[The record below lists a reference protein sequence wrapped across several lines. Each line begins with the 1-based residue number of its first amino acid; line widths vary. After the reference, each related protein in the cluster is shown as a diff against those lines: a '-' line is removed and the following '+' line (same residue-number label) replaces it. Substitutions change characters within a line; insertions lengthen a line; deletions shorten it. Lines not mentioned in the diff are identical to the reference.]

1 MESEGTEEEVKN
13 EAGGLE
19 RVYQENIKPI
29 IDSVSSFLPSLSLS
43 QFKFNG
49 SPKKKE
55 SIVDSISTPKKKES
69 VVDSIKPQKDYYST
83 VRILE
88 SGGRNRARASTSSA
102 YGPFQFIESTWNAY
116 TKKLGKDYSLEDR
129 SDYAKSLEIMR
140 AFTEDNRARMV
151 KRLKRPV
158 SDVELYMG
166 HFLGPSGAIK
176 LLNANDNVDA
186 SKLLVREA
194 NSNKSLF
201 FKRGSNKARTVG
213 ELKEEITRKYMR
225 AANGEKR

>member
-1 MESEGTEEEVKN
+1 MESEGTEEVKN

-43 QFKFNG
+43 QFKFSG
-49 SPKKKE
+49 S
-55 SIVDSISTPKKKES
+55 PKKKES
-69 VVDSIKPQKDYYST
+69 VVDSISTQKDYYST
-83 VRILE
+83 VRMLE

-102 YGPFQFIESTWNAY
+102 YGPFQFIESTWNTY
-116 TKKLGKDYSLEDR
+116 TKKLGKNYSLEDR
-129 SDYAKSLEIMR
+129 SDYAKSLEVMR

-151 KRLKRPV
+151 EGLKRPV

-166 HFLGPSGAIK
+166 HFLGHSGAIK

-186 SKLLVREA
+186 SKLLVRAA

>member
-1 MESEGTEEEVKN
+1 MEDDKEVKN
-13 EAGGLE
+13 EAGDLE

-43 QFKFNG
+43 QFKFSG

-55 SIVDSISTPKKKES
+55 SVVDSPKKKES
-69 VVDSIKPQKDYYST
+69 VVDSINPQKDYYST

-116 TKKLGKDYSLEDR
+116 TKKLGKNYSLEDR

-151 KRLKRPV
+151 KGLKRPV
-158 SDVELYMG
+158 SNVELYMG

-176 LLNANDNVDA
+176 LLKANDNVDA

-201 FKRGSNKARTVG
+201 FKRGSNKARTIG

>member
-1 MESEGTEEEVKN
+1 MEAEGTEEVKN

-55 SIVDSISTPKKKES
+55 SIVDSIST
-69 VVDSIKPQKDYYST
+69 QRDYYST
-83 VRILE
+83 VRMLE

-116 TKKLGKDYSLEDR
+116 TKKLGKNYSLEDR
-129 SDYAKSLEIMR
+129 SDYAKSLEVMR
-140 AFTEDNRARMV
+140 AFTEDNRAKMV
-151 KRLKRPV
+151 EGLKRPV

-166 HFLGPSGAIK
+166 HFLGHSGAIK

-186 SKLLVREA
+186 SKLLVRAA

>member
-1 MESEGTEEEVKN
+1 MESEGTEEIKN

-55 SIVDSISTPKKKES
+55 SAVDSIST
-69 VVDSIKPQKDYYST
+69 QRDYYST
-83 VRILE
+83 VRMLE

-102 YGPFQFIESTWNAY
+102 YGPFQFIESTWNTY
-116 TKKLGKDYSLEDR
+116 TKKLGKNYSLEDR

-140 AFTEDNRARMV
+140 AFTEDNRSKMMEG
-151 KRLKRPV
+151 LKRPI

-166 HFLGPSGAIK
+166 HFLGHSGAIK

-186 SKLLVREA
+186 SKLLVRAA

>member
-1 MESEGTEEEVKN
+1 MESEGTEEVKN

-55 SIVDSISTPKKKES
+55 STVDSIST
-69 VVDSIKPQKDYYST
+69 QRDYYST
-83 VRILE
+83 VRMLE

-116 TKKLGKDYSLEDR
+116 TKKLGKNYSLEDR

-151 KRLKRPV
+151 KGLKRPV
-158 SDVELYMG
+158 SDVELYIG
-166 HFLGPSGAIK
+166 HFLGHSGAIK

-186 SKLLVREA
+186 SKLLVRAA
-194 NSNKSLF
+194 NANKSLF

>member
-1 MESEGTEEEVKN
+1 MESEGTEEEVKS
-13 EAGGLE
+13 ESGGLE

-43 QFKFNG
+43 QFKFSG
-49 SPKKKE
+49 EPKKKE
-55 SIVDSISTPKKKES
+55 SAVGT
-69 VVDSIKPQKDYYST
+69 QKDYYST
-83 VRILE
+83 VRMLE

-102 YGPFQFIESTWNAY
+102 YGPFQFIESTWNTY
-116 TKKLGKDYSLEDR
+116 TKKLGKAYSLEDR

-140 AFTEDNRARMV
+140 AFTEDNRSKMTEG
-151 KRLKRPV
+151 LKRPV

-166 HFLGPSGAIK
+166 HFLGHSGAIK

-186 SKLLVREA
+186 SKLLVRAA

-201 FKRGSNKARTVG
+201 FKRGSKKARTVG
-213 ELKEEITRKYMR
+213 ELKEEVTRRYMR

>member
-1 MESEGTEEEVKN
+1 MEAEGTEEVKN

-55 SIVDSISTPKKKES
+55 SIVDSIST
-69 VVDSIKPQKDYYST
+69 QRDYYST
-83 VRILE
+83 VRMLE

-129 SDYAKSLEIMR
+129 SDYAKSLEVMR

-151 KRLKRPV
+151 EGLKRPV

-166 HFLGPSGAIK
+166 HFLGHSGAIK

-186 SKLLVREA
+186 SKLLVRAA

-225 AANGEKR
+225 AANG

>member
-1 MESEGTEEEVKN
+1 MEDDKEVEN
-13 EAGGLE
+13 EAVGLE

-43 QFKFNG
+43 QFKFSG
-49 SPKKKE
+49 E
-55 SIVDSISTPKKKES
+55 PKKKES
-69 VVDSIKPQKDYYST
+69 VVDSISTQRDYYST
-83 VRILE
+83 VRMLE

-116 TKKLGKDYSLEDR
+116 TKKLGKNYSLEDR
-129 SDYAKSLEIMR
+129 SDYAKSLEVMR
-140 AFTEDNRARMV
+140 AFTEDNRAKMV
-151 KRLKRPV
+151 EGLKRPV

-166 HFLGPSGAIK
+166 HFLGHSGAIK
-176 LLNANDNVDA
+176 LLNAADNVDA
-186 SKLLVREA
+186 SKLLVRAA

>member
-1 MESEGTEEEVKN
+1 MESEGTEEIKN

-55 SIVDSISTPKKKES
+55 SIVDSIST
-69 VVDSIKPQKDYYST
+69 QRDYYST
-83 VRILE
+83 VRMLE

-102 YGPFQFIESTWNAY
+102 YGPFQFIKSTWNTY

-129 SDYAKSLEIMR
+129 SDYAKSLEVMR

-151 KRLKRPV
+151 EGLKRPV

-186 SKLLVREA
+186 SKLLVRAA

>member
-1 MESEGTEEEVKN
+1 MESEGTEEIKN

-43 QFKFNG
+43 QFKFSG
-49 SPKKKE
+49 S
-55 SIVDSISTPKKKES
+55 PKKKES
-69 VVDSIKPQKDYYST
+69 VVDTQKDYYST
-83 VRILE
+83 VRMLE

-129 SDYAKSLEIMR
+129 SDYAKSLEVMR
-140 AFTEDNRARMV
+140 AFTEDNRAKMV
-151 KRLKRPV
+151 EGLKRPV

-166 HFLGPSGAIK
+166 HFLGHSGAIK

-186 SKLLVREA
+186 SKLLVRAA

>member
-1 MESEGTEEEVKN
+1 MEAEGTEEVKN

-19 RVYQENIKPI
+19 RVYQENIKPT

-55 SIVDSISTPKKKES
+55 SVVDSIS
-69 VVDSIKPQKDYYST
+69 PQKDYYST
-83 VRILE
+83 VRMLE

-116 TKKLGKDYSLEDR
+116 TKKLGKNYSLEDR

-151 KRLKRPV
+151 KGLKRPV

-176 LLNANDNVDA
+176 LLKANDNVDA

-201 FKRGSNKARTVG
+201 FKRGSNKARTIG

>member
-1 MESEGTEEEVKN
+1 MESEGTEEVKN
-13 EAGGLE
+13 EAGELE

-55 SIVDSISTPKKKES
+55 S
-69 VVDSIKPQKDYYST
+69 VVDSINTQRDYYST
-83 VRILE
+83 VRMLE
-88 SGGRNRARASTSSA
+88 SGGRNRARADTSSA
-102 YGPFQFIESTWNAY
+102 YGPFQFIESTWNVY

-140 AFTEDNRARMV
+140 AFTEDNRAKMV
-151 KRLKRPV
+151 KGLKRPV

-186 SKLLVREA
+186 SKLLVRAA

>member
-1 MESEGTEEEVKN
+1 MESEGTEEVKN
-13 EAGGLE
+13 EAGDLE

-55 SIVDSISTPKKKES
+55 SIVDSIST
-69 VVDSIKPQKDYYST
+69 QKDYYST
-83 VRILE
+83 VRMLE

-129 SDYAKSLEIMR
+129 SDYAKSLEVMR
-140 AFTEDNRARMV
+140 AFTEDNRSKMV
-151 KRLKRPV
+151 EGLKRPV

-166 HFLGPSGAIK
+166 HFLGHSGAIK

-186 SKLLVREA
+186 SKLLVRAA

>member
-1 MESEGTEEEVKN
+1 MESEGTEEIKT

-19 RVYQENIKPI
+19 RVYQENIKPT

-43 QFKFNG
+43 QFKLSG
-49 SPKKKE
+49 S
-55 SIVDSISTPKKKES
+55 PKKKES
-69 VVDSIKPQKDYYST
+69 VVDSISTQRDYYST
-83 VRILE
+83 VRMLE

-102 YGPFQFIESTWNAY
+102 YGPFQFIESTWNTY
-116 TKKLGKDYSLEDR
+116 TKKLGKNYSLEDR
-129 SDYAKSLEIMR
+129 SDYAKSLEVMR

-151 KRLKRPV
+151 KGLKRPV

-186 SKLLVREA
+186 SKLLVIAA

>member
-43 QFKFNG
+43 QFKFSG
-49 SPKKKE
+49 S
-55 SIVDSISTPKKKES
+55 PKKKES
-69 VVDSIKPQKDYYST
+69 VVDSISTQRDYYST
-83 VRILE
+83 VRMLE

-102 YGPFQFIESTWNAY
+102 YGPFQFIESTWNTY

-129 SDYAKSLEIMR
+129 SDYAKSLEVMR
-140 AFTEDNRARMV
+140 AFTEDNRSKMMEG
-151 KRLKRPV
+151 LKRPV

-166 HFLGPSGAIK
+166 HFLGHSGAIK

-186 SKLLVREA
+186 SKLLVRAA
-194 NSNKSLF
+194 NANKSLF